1 MPTNTCRHIKE
12 DGVYCQNLPLQGR
25 NYCYAHLLA
34 RGRQM
39 RMAREAL
46 RQRLRPLFLPPL
58 DDLNAVRNAISLLM
72 AAHAAERIGER
83 SLGLMLWGLQQAAS
97 ILKFQACMPAAAGVA
112 DQAQERVEAYP
123 GFEREFGLPEDFDL
137 SQPPEVAFPPEEAEL
152 ASETAALEAAVPGQ
166 DAVQLASACCPEPG
180 LVTPEDMELEEI
192 QATKD
197 YATWK
202 KRFDEVQ
209 VRRARERRKVDEARW
224 LIQATQRNYD
234 VIHRPPKVREDWEK
248 VLAEDQA
255 RERAHSGTQAEVHSE
270 AGRKPPQTVAAEAP
284 LPKAVGQG
292 RQKRTKGSRAVP
304 RAEARS

>member
-12 DGVYCQNLPLQGR
+12 DGVFCNNPALHRR
-25 NYCYAHLLA
+25 NYCYAYLLA

-97 ILKFQACMPAAAGVA
+97 ILKFQACMPAAAGA
-112 DQAQERVEAYP
+112 GDQAQERVEAYP

-137 SQPPEVAFPPEEAEL
+137 SQPPEVAFPPLEGAEP
-152 ASETAALEAAVPGQ
+152 ASATAALEAAVPGQ
-166 DAVQLASACCPEPG
+166 DAVRLASACCPEPG

-202 KRFDEVQ
+202 QRFDEVQ
-209 VRRARERRKVDEARW
+209 ARRARERRKVDEARW

-248 VLAEDQA
+248 ILAEEQA
-255 RERAHSGTQAEVHSE
+255 RERAHSEPSRIRSE
-270 AGRKPPQTVAAEAP
+270 AGRKPPQTVAEEAP

-292 RQKRTKGSRAVP
+292 RQKRTKRSRAVV
-304 RAEARS
+304 RAE